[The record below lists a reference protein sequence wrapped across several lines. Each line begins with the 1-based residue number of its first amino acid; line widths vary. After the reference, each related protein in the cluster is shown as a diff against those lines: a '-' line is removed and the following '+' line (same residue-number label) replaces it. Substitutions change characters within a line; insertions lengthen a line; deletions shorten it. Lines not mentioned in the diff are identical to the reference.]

1 MRFTSA
7 LVAISLI
14 LFSSFAFAGSVNDLK
29 KNIVLDQGKLGVM
42 ENLMLSDEESEKF
55 WPIFRQ
61 FQENLYNLDK
71 KHFELISSYLQ
82 QNKDKSLT
90 DEQAKNM
97 IDAYFT
103 LLENRRRLL
112 KDFAFALDVEKV
124 LPVKKIFRYLQIQQN
139 IDAVEQYEI
148 SKKIPLLE

>member
-1 MRFTSA
+1 MRFTST

-14 LFSSFAFAGSVNDLK
+14 LFSSFAFAESVNDLK
-29 KNIVLDQGKLGVM
+29 KNIVLDQGKLAVM

-61 FQENLYNLDK
+61 FQENLYNLDTK
-71 KHFELISSYLQ
+71 RFELISFYLQ
-82 QNKDKSLT
+82 KNKDKSLT

-112 KDFAFALDVEKV
+112 KDFAFVLELEKV
-124 LPVKKIFRYLQIQQN
+124 LPFKKIFRYLQIQQN

-148 SKKIPLLE
+148 SKKVPLLE

>member
-1 MRFTSA
+1 MRFTST

-14 LFSSFAFAGSVNDLK
+14 LFSSFAFAESVNDLK
-29 KNIVLDQGKLGVM
+29 KNIVLDQGKLAVM
-42 ENLMLSDEESEKF
+42 ENLLLSDEESEKF
-55 WPIFRQ
+55 WPVFRQ

-97 IDAYFT
+97 IDVYFT

-112 KDFAFALDVEKV
+112 NDFAFVLDVEKV

-148 SKKIPLLE
+148 SKKVPLLE

>member
-1 MRFTSA
+1 MRFKST

-14 LFSSFAFAGSVNDLK
+14 LFSSFAFAESVNDLK
-29 KNIVLDQGKLGVM
+29 RNIVLDQGKLAVM

-55 WPIFRQ
+55 WPVFRR

-71 KHFELISSYLQ
+71 KHFELISLYLKK
-82 QNKDKSLT
+82 NKDKSLT

-97 IDAYFT
+97 IDAHFT
-103 LLENRRRLL
+103 LVENRRRLL
-112 KDFAFALDVEKV
+112 KDFAIFLEMEKV

-148 SKKIPLLE
+148 SQKVPLLE

>member
-1 MRFTSA
+1 
-7 LVAISLI
+7 
-14 LFSSFAFAGSVNDLK
+14 
-29 KNIVLDQGKLGVM
+29 
-42 ENLMLSDEESEKF
+42 
-55 WPIFRQ
+55 
-61 FQENLYNLDK
+61 
-71 KHFELISSYLQ
+71 
-82 QNKDKSLT
+82 LT

>member
-1 MRFTSA
+1 MRFTST

-14 LFSSFAFAGSVNDLK
+14 LFSSFAFAESVNDLK
-29 KNIVLDQGKLGVM
+29 KNIVLDQGKLAVM

-61 FQENLYNLDK
+61 FQENLYNLDTK
-71 KHFELISSYLQ
+71 RFELISFYLQ
-82 QNKDKSLT
+82 KNKDKSLT

-112 KDFAFALDVEKV
+112 KDFAFVLELEKV

-148 SKKIPLLE
+148 SKKVPLLE